1 MHNNIK
7 YVYKIRE
14 RGFIFMQLV
23 TDFSQ
28 KDTDLLKDESR
39 LSGKASHIAY
49 PTSTKDVSDIVKD
62 YSSNITIQG
71 NLTGLAGGG
80 VPDGGLILSTKKM
93 DNIISLNEKE
103 VHLQSGILLTEL
115 NKFLDPK
122 DLFLPPDPTEKTACI
137 GGMVACN
144 ASGARTLKYGS
155 IRPWVSY
162 LKIVLA
168 NGDILEINR
177 GVHFAN
183 EFEFE
188 LVTNQGTIIK
198 GLLPEIETPNVK
210 NAAGYY
216 IKPNMDL
223 IDLFIGSEGTLGIIT
238 EVKLKLLSKPER
250 ICAVTTFF
258 NSEKNALDYIYKVR
272 KSEADPAAIE
282 YFDENALELLRNE
295 RMQNPAFTELQE
307 LPDNYF
313 SAVYTEIHVNNKGDQ
328 DKFLALIAK
337 LIKENGGN
345 TSHTWLA
352 VNNTDIE
359 QLRYFR
365 HATPEIVNLT
375 IDKRKRTYPDLT
387 KLGTDMAVPDEYL
400 YDVMEMYHNDL
411 EAANLEY
418 VIFGH
423 IGDNHLHVNIIPRN
437 YAEYQLGKA
446 LYLDW
451 ANQITSWGGTVSAE
465 HGIGKFKREFLA
477 IMYDKEDINKMRKLK
492 HIFDKNDKLC
502 PGNLFEVG
510 EN

>member
-1 MHNNIK
+1 
-7 YVYKIRE
+7 
-14 RGFIFMQLV
+14 MQLV

-28 KDTDLLKDESR
+28 KDNDLLKDESR
-39 LSGKASHIAY
+39 LSGKANHIAY
-49 PTSTKDVSDIVKD
+49 PTTTKNIIDIVKE
-62 YSSNITIQG
+62 YSSSITIQG

-80 VPDGGLILSTKKM
+80 VPEGGLILSTKKM
-93 DNIISLNEKE
+93 DKIISLKNKT
-103 VHLQSGILLTEL
+103 VHLQPGVLLTDL

-122 DLFLPPDPTEKTACI
+122 DLFLPPDPTEKSACI
-137 GGMVACN
+137 GGMIACN

-168 NGDILEINR
+168 NGETLEIDR

-183 EFEFE
+183 ELIFE
-188 LVTNQGTIIK
+188 LVTNEGTTIS
-198 GLLPEIETPNVK
+198 GTLPKIDTPNVK

-238 EVKLKLLSKPER
+238 EAKLKLLSKPER
-250 ICAVTTFF
+250 ICAVTSFF
-258 NSEKNALDYIYKVR
+258 SSEKNALDYIYEVR

-282 YFDENALELLRNE
+282 YFDENALLLLRNE

-307 LPDNYF
+307 LPNNYF
-313 SAVYTEIHVNNKGDQ
+313 SAVYTEVHANSKCEQ
-328 DKFLALIAK
+328 DKHLKLVAK
-337 LIKENGGN
+337 LINGNGGD
-345 TSHTWLA
+345 TTHTWLA
-352 VNNTDIE
+352 VNNGDLE

-375 IDKRKRTYPDLT
+375 IDKRKREYPNLT

-400 YDVMEMYHNDL
+400 YKVMEMYHNDL

-437 YAEYQLGKA
+437 YAEYKLGKA
-446 LYLDW
+446 LYFDW

-477 IMYDKEDINKMRKLK
+477 IMYDKKDISNMKKLK
-492 HIFDKNDKLC
+492 NIFDKHNKLC

-510 EN
+510 ENK